1 MCDPRFGDAR
11 YGGQLK
17 RCCVQL
23 SAAAWCYQF
32 EREHNHG
39 GQRPTLDR
47 FGSAVVTKKVL
58 VLGTVLFAGM
68 VMLVVASSR
77 DGRIAYHKWR
87 LTSAIQKAR
96 TAGAGKPTAGQEL
109 LALLRGRPA
118 TTEDYLAAWHRHED
132 ALVEL
137 NYLARR
143 EFAVSHQ
150 PDTEE
155 RMRISEAAEK
165 VFPGPQLWSIAK
177 SPSNDYAVVS
187 NDYAVVVT
195 APLPDM
201 VQWEQLIYRLEEEA
215 QVTRRFGY
223 IESRPVSL

>member
-1 MCDPRFGDAR
+1 M
-11 YGGQLK
+11 
-17 RCCVQL
+17 
-23 SAAAWCYQF
+23 
-32 EREHNHG
+32 
-39 GQRPTLDR
+39 
-47 FGSAVVTKKVL
+47 TKKVL
-58 VLGTVLFAGM
+58 LWGTVLFAGM

-87 LTSAIQKAR
+87 LAAAIQKAH

-165 VFPGPQLWSIAK
+165 VFRGPQLWSIAK
-177 SPSNDYAVVS
+177 SPS

-201 VQWEQLIYRLEEEA
+201 VQWERLMYRLEEEA
-215 QVTRRFGY
+215 QFTRRFGY
-223 IESRPVSL
+223 MGPRPVFL

>member
-1 MCDPRFGDAR
+1 M
-11 YGGQLK
+11 
-17 RCCVQL
+17 
-23 SAAAWCYQF
+23 
-32 EREHNHG
+32 
-39 GQRPTLDR
+39 
-47 FGSAVVTKKVL
+47 TKKVL
-58 VLGTVLFAGM
+58 LLGTVLFAGL

-87 LTSAIQKAR
+87 VTTAIQKAR

-109 LALLRGRPA
+109 FALLRGRPA
-118 TTEDYLAAWHRHED
+118 STEDYLAAWHRHEE

-165 VFPGPQLWSIAK
+165 VFRGPQLWSIAK
-177 SPSNDYAVVS
+177 SPSNDYAVV
-187 NDYAVVVT
+187 VT

-201 VQWEQLIYRLEEEA
+201 AQWERLMYRLEEEA
-215 QVTRRFGY
+215 QFMRRVGY
-223 IESRPVSL
+223 IGPRPVPL